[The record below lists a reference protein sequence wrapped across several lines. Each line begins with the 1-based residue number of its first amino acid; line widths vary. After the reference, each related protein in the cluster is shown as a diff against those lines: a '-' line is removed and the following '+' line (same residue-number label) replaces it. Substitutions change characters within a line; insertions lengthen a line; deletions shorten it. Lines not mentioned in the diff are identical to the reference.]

1 MFDRSI
7 LLPALIAAGLA
18 VTTLPALA
26 EDGDHGL
33 GGLIQER
40 LREGGP
46 FFTGPE
52 QVVINRACGYA
63 TGEWD
68 GFEININHDVLLC
81 TNGRRVDDPEVRR
94 VIRQAAPRI
103 SRRVDRVMASA
114 EVRERIDRIAEQAT
128 ERAMRELR
136 RHGLNHEAGRR

>member
-26 EDGDHGL
+26 ENGDQGL
-33 GGLIQER
+33 GRLIHQR

-52 QVVINRACGYA
+52 QAVINRACGYA
-63 TGEWD
+63 PGEWD
-68 GFEININHDVLLC
+68 GFEININHDVLVC
-81 TNGRRVDDPEVRR
+81 TNGRRVSDPEVRR
-94 VIRQAAPRI
+94 VVRQAAPRI
-103 SRRVDRVMASA
+103 SHRVNRVMANA
-114 EVRERIDRIAEQAT
+114 EVRERIDRIASEAT
-128 ERAMRELR
+128 ERAMREVR
-136 RHGLNHEAGRR
+136 RHGLNHYEGRR